1 MHVSSNSSSTSLNTA
16 DGGFNAG
23 LPQKVKENG
32 NAAPATAAFEAVR
45 NNAPATDAGHRR
57 LTAEPERTPESS
69 QSHQMVMPQQTAI
82 ANMSEETSRK
92 LETLLSIRVANA
104 GRSAGQL
111 IELLSR
117 EFLGT
122 PYKGN
127 MLQGTATSPEQLVI
141 DFSGLDCFTY
151 LDYVE
156 AARKATTK
164 ADYVSHLVQTRYVE
178 GDVDFTHRRHFFTDW
193 ADRTQV
199 LADDVT
205 AAISAHAITAEK
217 RLNRKSDGG
226 SYLPGLP
233 VVKRNITYIPS
244 EFIDANVISQL
255 RTGDLIGI
263 YTTADGL
270 DVTHV
275 GFFIETSDGPVLR
288 NASSKKINMK
298 VVDSAFL
305 EYVKDTP
312 GIVVLRPQA

>member
-16 DGGFNAG
+16 DGGFHTG
-23 LPQKVKENG
+23 LPQKAKEDG
-32 NAAPATAAFEAVR
+32 TVASAMAAFEAVR
-45 NNAPATDAGHRR
+45 SNAPDTSAGHRR
-57 LTAEPERTPESS
+57 RTAEPKRTPESS
-69 QSHQMVMPQQTAI
+69 QPNQTIMPQQTAI
-82 ANMSEETSRK
+82 ATMSEETSRK
-92 LETLLSIRVANA
+92 LDTLLAIRAANA
-104 GRSAGQL
+104 GLSAGQL

-127 MLQGTATSPEQLVI
+127 MLKGSATSPEQLVI

-164 ADYVSHLVQTRYVE
+164 AGYVGHLIQTRYVD
-178 GDVDFTHRRHFFTDW
+178 GDIDFVHRRHFFTDW

-205 AAISAHAITAEK
+205 ATISTHAVTVEK

-233 VVKRNITYIPS
+233 VVERNITYIPS

-263 YTTADGL
+263 YSTADGL

-275 GFFIETSDGPVLR
+275 GFFVETSDGPVLR

-298 VVDSAFL
+298 VVDSPFL
-305 EYVKDTP
+305 EYVNNTP
-312 GIVVLRPQA
+312 GIVVLRPLA